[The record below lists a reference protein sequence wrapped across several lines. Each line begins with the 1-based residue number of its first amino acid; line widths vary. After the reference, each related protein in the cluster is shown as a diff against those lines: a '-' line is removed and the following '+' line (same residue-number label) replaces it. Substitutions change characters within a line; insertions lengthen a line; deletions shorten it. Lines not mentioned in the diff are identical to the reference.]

1 MDLATLIGLL
11 AAIIIIV
18 SAILLE
24 SGLLDFVNI
33 PGLVIVVIGT
43 IAVTLVKYRLASVA
57 QSFRLAFSTVFL
69 DRTENPLILIQQVR
83 ELSAV
88 VRKEGILGLENA
100 EIEDAFLQKG
110 VSLCIDGHPPDF
122 IEESLIQELSQSI
135 ERYEAA
141 ENVFR
146 GIGETAPGLGML
158 GTLVGL
164 VQMLNNMQEPSS
176 VGPAMAVALLT
187 TFYGAFIAQVI
198 AVPLADKLHLKAQE
212 EHRNMALVI
221 TSIQNILKGQNPKV
235 ITEVLSSY
243 LAPQQRAV
251 LTEEM

>member
-1 MDLATLIGLL
+1 M
-11 AAIIIIV
+11 
-18 SAILLE
+18 
-24 SGLLDFVNI
+24 
-33 PGLVIVVIGT
+33 
-43 IAVTLVKYRLASVA
+43 
-57 QSFRLAFSTVFL
+57 
-69 DRTENPLILIQQVR
+69 
-83 ELSAV
+83 
-88 VRKEGILGLENA
+88 
-100 EIEDAFLQKG
+100 
-110 VSLCIDGHPPDF
+110 
-122 IEESLIQELSQSI
+122 
-135 ERYEAA
+135 
-141 ENVFR
+141 FR

-198 AVPLADKLHLKAQE
+198 AIPLADKLHLKAQE

-243 LAPQQRAV
+243 LAPQQRAL